1 MTEINIFIKLAA
13 AFFLIYL
20 ALVCGLYLF
29 QRKIIYIPS
38 HSMLS
43 PAESGVPEMQELQVT
58 THDGVTLTF
67 WYRAACNNQPTIV
80 YFHGNKG
87 NLSGRSLKI
96 KPYLDAGF
104 GVLLGAYRGY
114 GHNSGKPNEL
124 GLYSDA
130 RAQLSFL
137 KSRGIHSKNL
147 ILYGESLGSGVA
159 VNMAFEMAVDGQLGE
174 ISAPVGGL
182 ILEAPFSSLPF
193 LAQEHYPFVP
203 AHLMVWDHYNSKAKI
218 PKVDTPVLIVH
229 GQEDRVVS
237 VEHGM
242 QLFQASSHPK
252 QAEWVSVAGHNNL
265 YEYGMA
271 DLVIKFIDKYV
282 TSEH

>member
-1 MTEINIFIKLAA
+1 
-13 AFFLIYL
+13 
-20 ALVCGLYLF
+20 
-29 QRKIIYIPS
+29 
-38 HSMLS
+38 MLS
-43 PAESGVPEMQELQVT
+43 PAESGVPEMQELQGT

-182 ILEAPFSSLPF
+182 ILEAPFSSS
-193 LAQEHYPFVP
+193 
-203 AHLMVWDHYNSKAKI
+203 N
-218 PKVDTPVLIVH
+218 
-229 GQEDRVVS
+229 QEDKLLQLAHIISPVNWLGIHESFLGAFSVHKGELSTGIGEVVKS
-237 VEHGM
+237 AKMSSPSG
-242 QLFQASSHPK
+242 QLLDCESK
-252 QAEWVSVAGHNNL
+252 KIE
-265 YEYGMA
+265 
-271 DLVIKFIDKYV
+271 
-282 TSEH
+282 